1 MGLGM
6 SANEWLGSPADKFIA
21 ESFGI
26 ATADILVSK
35 IPISGVDSRLTQA
48 VLGAVAVKYG
58 HKAHKLVSDYGHGVL
73 LQLAA
78 VIERGAILGG
88 GGAIVGG
95 GSVAGGSPVF
105 GGA

>member
-1 MGLGM
+1 MALGM
-6 SANEWLGSPADKFIA
+6 SAQEWLGSAPDTFIA
-21 ESFGI
+21 RSLGV
-26 ATADILVSK
+26 ATSDILVSK
-35 IPISGVDSRLTQA
+35 VPISGVDSRIVQA
-48 VLGAVAVKYG
+48 VIGAAAVKYG

-78 VIERGAILGG
+78 VIERGALLGG
-88 GGAIVGG
+88 GGAIIGG

>member
-1 MGLGM
+1 MALGM
-6 SANEWLGSPADKFIA
+6 SANQWLGSSPDQFLA

-35 IPISGVDSRLTQA
+35 VPISGVDSRITQA

-78 VIERGAILGG
+78 VLERGAILGG
-88 GGAIVGG
+88 AGSLVGG